1 MGNTYTMLISRTAR
15 ASAAAALI
23 AALASCGV
31 IAGQDNGQGRSDGG
45 AGQGSTS
52 ATPAAPEGSP
62 DTSPS
67 ASVPPATAPSG
78 TPASS
83 QNPVPSQAP
92 TPGAGPECPAVRC
105 ASVVVTGDMLVHT
118 QLWEQARQDAL
129 AAGSKGLDF
138 EPLLEGQRRYIEQ
151 SDLAICHQET
161 PVAAPAGPFSAYPSF
176 NVPPQIIA
184 AAKAVGYQACTT
196 ASNHTIDQGTAG
208 LVRTLD
214 ALDASG
220 LQHTGSYRTEAESN
234 GILIMPTAAADIA
247 VIQGTYGLNGQIP
260 EQDWQ
265 VDMLDA
271 PTMIAKAKKARQL
284 GADIV
289 LGVMHAGDEYA
300 SVPNAQQQ
308 EVAHALVDSGQFTM
322 IYGHHTHSVLPIEK
336 YKGTWIV
343 YGLGNGVT
351 ELSPVYAVNNEGL
364 LVRAQFSQ
372 DAAGKWTAADLGW
385 APSVI
390 VNAPYRWCSVASD
403 APQGVCASPAADAE
417 TRQRTKAVV
426 ESMGAAKAGAHEL
439 LISKEK

>member
-1 MGNTYTMLISRTAR
+1 MGNSDTTFFSRSAR
-15 ASAAAALI
+15 AIAAASLI

-31 IAGQDNGQGRSDGG
+31 VAEQGNSPVASDGG
-45 AGQGSTS
+45 GQGTVT
-52 ATPAAPEGSP
+52 ASP
-62 DTSPS
+62 GAS
-67 ASVPPATAPSG
+67 ASPTDSAQ
-78 TPASS
+78 PAS
-83 QNPVPSQAP
+83 PTPSQTP
-92 TPGAGPECPAVRC
+92 TPSQMPTAGAGPECKAVRC
-105 ASVVVTGDMLVHT
+105 ASVLVTGDMLVHT

-129 AAGSKGLDF
+129 ATGAKGLDF
-138 EPLLEGQRRYIEQ
+138 GPLLEGQRRYIEQ

-184 AAKAVGYQACTT
+184 ASKAVGYQACTT
-196 ASNHTIDQGTAG
+196 ASNHTIDRGTEG

-220 LQHTGSYRTEAESN
+220 LQHTGSYRTEAEAK
-234 GILIMPTAAADIA
+234 GILILPTKAAQVA
-247 VIQGTYGLNGQIP
+247 VIQATYGLNGQIP

-300 SVPNAQQQ
+300 SAPNAQQQ

-351 ELSPVYAVNNEGL
+351 ELSPTYVVNNEGL

-372 DAAGKWTAADLGW
+372 GADGKWVAADLGW

-417 TRQRTKAVV
+417 TRQRTKTVV

-439 LISKEK
+439 LITKER